1 MRLLVDENV
10 HVKVI
15 SWLKEKGH
23 DAIRVPSGTKNGA
36 VIKLAQSESRV
47 LMTNDNDFENR
58 FLYQPSQLKGIIVF
72 KIHPPKLEKLLK
84 ALQQLLDEFPEHN
97 FSGKLV
103 ILDEEGCRLLTE

>member
-1 MRLLVDENV
+1 MRALIDENV

-15 SWLKEKGH
+15 HWLKEEGH
-23 DAIRVPSGTKNGA
+23 DAVRVPSGTKNGA

-47 LMTNDNDFENR
+47 LITQDADFSSR
-58 FLYQPSQLKGIIVF
+58 FLYPPDQLKGIIVF

-103 ILDEEGCRLLTE
+103 ILEEEGCRLLT